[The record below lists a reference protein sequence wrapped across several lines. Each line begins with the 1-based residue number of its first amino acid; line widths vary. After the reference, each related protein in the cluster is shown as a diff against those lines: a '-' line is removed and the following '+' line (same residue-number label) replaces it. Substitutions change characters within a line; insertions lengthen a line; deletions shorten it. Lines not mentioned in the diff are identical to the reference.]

1 MIDNLNTCCSI
12 IQCILIIR
20 YIYYKN
26 KIDKLMSLDEL
37 DKKAGEA
44 VRNLNTEEMIY
55 LRKYIDNGLK
65 LMNKQRDNMQLLII
79 NSILLF
85 ITGLI
90 ILRRNL

>member
-1 MIDNLNTCCSI
+1 
-12 IQCILIIR
+12 
-20 YIYYKN
+20 
-26 KIDKLMSLDEL
+26 MSLDEL

>member
-1 MIDNLNTCCSI
+1 MVDNLNTCSSI

-20 YIYYKN
+20 YIYYKY

-37 DKKAGEA
+37 DKKGEEA
-44 VRNLNTEEMIY
+44 LRNSNSEELIY
-55 LRKYIDNGLK
+55 LRNYIDNALK

-85 ITGLI
+85 ITRLI